1 MKAGDAALQR
11 LEITLGRLLQAGVTL
26 AAVFLAAGLILSM
39 VRGPSGFADVALT
52 LGLIV
57 LMATPIL
64 RVAVS
69 LVAYIRMRDWF
80 FVMTTIM
87 VFVLLAATVAL
98 ALMKSGAG

>member
-1 MKAGDAALQR
+1 MRTSEDR
-11 LEITLGRLLQAGVTL
+11 LFGLEMTLGRLLQAGVTL
-26 AAVFLAAGLILSM
+26 SAVCLAAGLVALIAAGTS
-39 VRGPSGFADVALT
+39 RFSGFALT

-80 FVMTTIM
+80 FVTTTVM
-87 VFVLLAATVAL
+87 VFVLLAITVGLAL
-98 ALMKSGAG
+98 AK

>member
-1 MKAGDAALQR
+1 MRSSEDALQQ
-11 LEITLGRLLQAGVTL
+11 LEMTLGRLLQAGVTQ
-26 AAVFLAAGLILSM
+26 AAVFLAAGLILW
-39 VRGPSGFADVALT
+39 VFRGPSGFANVALT

-80 FVMTTIM
+80 FVVTTVM
-87 VFVLLAATVAL
+87 VFVLLAVTVVL
-98 ALMKSGAG
+98 ALLK

>member
-1 MKAGDAALQR
+1 MRTSEDR
-11 LEITLGRLLQAGVTL
+11 LFTLELTLGRLLQAGVTVS
-26 AAVFLAAGLILSM
+26 AACLGAGLIGWM
-39 VRGPSGFADVALT
+39 TIGPSRFTDVALP

-80 FVMTTIM
+80 FVATTVM
-87 VFVLLAATVAL
+87 VFVLLSVTVGLAL
-98 ALMKSGAG
+98 AKAR